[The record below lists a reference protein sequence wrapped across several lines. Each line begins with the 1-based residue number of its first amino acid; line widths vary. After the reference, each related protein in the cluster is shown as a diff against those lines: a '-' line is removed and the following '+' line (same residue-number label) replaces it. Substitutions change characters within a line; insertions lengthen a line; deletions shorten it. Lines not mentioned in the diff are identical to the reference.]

1 MNDNMQKY
9 IRVLGAL
16 ALLIPVLSQ
25 AAGDAGSC
33 RYVPAGQLDI
43 EFSEQ
48 SRQPIVK
55 SAINGVSARALIDTG
70 AYTTFLM
77 RASAERLGLR
87 LNSTGRYSMGIGGA
101 SVIYAAYVND
111 FSLGS
116 SHSGQTRM
124 LVIGNSAMHA
134 SPDVVVGADLLL
146 QTDMELSL
154 AGKYLRFFNASGCAD
169 THLAY
174 WDRDAMAIPFARSEG
189 NSNKPLV
196 TVELNGVKLTAL
208 LDTGAARSSVTRH
221 GAELAGIGFDA
232 AGVQHGAKVVG
243 VGDAALES
251 RLATFDSFMIG
262 DETIQHA
269 QLTIVDDSPQGRGE
283 VDMLLGVDFLRAHRV
298 LFAMSQHRLYI
309 SYVGGSVFATKAP

>member
-1 MNDNMQKY
+1 MNDTMQKY
-9 IRVLGAL
+9 VRALGAL
-16 ALLIPVLSQ
+16 ALLIPALAQ
-25 AAGDAGSC
+25 AAGDVGSC
-33 RYVPAGQLDI
+33 RYVPAGKLDI

-48 SRQPIVK
+48 SRQPIVN
-55 SAINGVSARALIDTG
+55 SAVNGQPVRALIGTG
-70 AYTTFLM
+70 SYTTFLM
-77 RASAERLGLR
+77 RAGAERLGLR
-87 LNSTGRYSMGIGGA
+87 LNSTGRYSTGVGGA
-101 SVIYAAYVND
+101 STIYAAYVND

-124 LVIGNSAMHA
+124 LVMGNSAVHA
-134 SPDVVVGADLLL
+134 GPDVVVGADLLL

-154 AGKYLRFFNASGCAD
+154 AGKYVRFFNASGCAD

-174 WDRDAMAIPFARSEG
+174 WDRDATAIPFARSEG

-232 AGVQHGAKVVG
+232 AGVQHGDKIVG

-251 RLATFDSFMIG
+251 RLATFDSFTIG
-262 DETIQHA
+262 DETIKHA
-269 QLTIVDDSPQGRGE
+269 ELTIVDDSPQGRGE
-283 VDMLLGVDFLRAHRV
+283 VDMLLGVDFLRAHRI
-298 LFAMSQHRLYI
+298 LFAMSQHRLYM

>member
-1 MNDNMQKY
+1 MNDMMQKY
-9 IRVLGAL
+9 VRALGAL
-16 ALLIPVLSQ
+16 ALLIPALSQ
-25 AAGDAGSC
+25 AAGGAGSC
-33 RYVPAGQLDI
+33 RYVPAGKLDI

-55 SAINGVSARALIDTG
+55 SAINGQPAQALIGTG
-70 AYTTFLM
+70 SYTTFLM
-77 RASAERLGLR
+77 RDSAERLGLS
-87 LNSTGRYSMGIGGA
+87 LNSTRRYSMGVGGA

-116 SHSGQTRM
+116 SHSGKTRM
-124 LVIGNSAMHA
+124 LVIGNSAMPA
-134 SPDVVVGADLLL
+134 GPDVIVGTDLLL

-154 AGKYLRFFNASGCAD
+154 AGKYVRFFNASGCAD

-174 WDRDAMAIPFARSEG
+174 WDRHAMTIPFTRSEG
-189 NSNKPLV
+189 KTNKPLV

-208 LDTGAARSSVTRH
+208 LDTGAARSRVTRH

-232 AGVQHGAKVVG
+232 AGVRHGDKIVG
-243 VGDAALES
+243 IGDAALES
-251 RLATFDSFMIG
+251 RLATFDSFTIG

-269 QLTIVDDSPQGRGE
+269 ELTIVDDSPQGRNE

-298 LFAMSQHRLYI
+298 LFAMSQQRLYI